1 MNFGAFME
9 LLKSAFNIPVI
20 RYAGVEPD
28 KILRVAV
35 CGGAGSFLIKNAIT
49 SKADAFLTGDLKY
62 HQFFDASGKILLC
75 DIGHYESEQFTK
87 ELFYLLLK
95 KKSSTFA
102 VHLSKVITNPIKYY
116 L

>member
-1 MNFGAFME
+1 LAS
-9 LLKSAFNIPVI
+9 LISIPVI
-20 RYAGVEPD
+20 RYAGAEPD

-62 HQFFDASGKILLC
+62 HQFFDAGEKILLC